1 MTYRTGTYVV
11 DVREDRLVQVIGA
24 VGDRVQVRRPGGGLE
39 WEVPPSVLRLA
50 TREERNA
57 AGLRPY
63 QTGCGRCAELEAA
76 RRVAVAGGDRV
87 VSGNAKAAV
96 LTHWV
101 TEHCGR
107 EGEERR

>member
-11 DVREDRLVQVIGA
+11 DVRENRLVQVIGA
-24 VGDRVQVRRPGGGLE
+24 AEDRVQVRRPGGGLE

-76 RRVAVAGGDRV
+76 RRAAAGGGDTAVAGD
-87 VSGNAKAAV
+87 ATAAA

-107 EGEERR
+107 GDEGRR